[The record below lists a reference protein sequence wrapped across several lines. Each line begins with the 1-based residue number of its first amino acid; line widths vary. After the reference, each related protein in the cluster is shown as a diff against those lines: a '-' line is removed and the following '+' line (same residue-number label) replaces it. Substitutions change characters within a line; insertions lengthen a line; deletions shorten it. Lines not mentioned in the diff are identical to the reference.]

1 MHAARFIVAHSVLN
15 PSPPPPLME
24 SYSRDAPPTRE
35 TRPQN
40 FFSLSSPSPP
50 SFLEPAKI
58 D

>member
-1 MHAARFIVAHSVLN
+1 MHAARFIVAHRVLN
-15 PSPPPPLME
+15 PSPLPLME

-40 FFSLSSPSPP
+40 FFSLSSPPPP